1 MIERFRKL
9 AGIVALL
16 SALVPAAS
24 HADLPVSQPEV
35 VARFPHDRTAF
46 TEGLFFRDGALYE
59 STGQEGQSSIRKVD
73 LVSGGILGKVAV
85 PPGVFGEGIVDWGN
99 EIYSVTWHGGVGY
112 RWSLHGFRR
121 LGRFHYSGEGWAMTR
136 DARHIILSD
145 GTPVLRF
152 LDPKTLKV
160 VRRLRVTAEGEPV
173 EQLNELEYVK
183 GEILANIWLTNRIA
197 RIDPVT
203 GVVKGWIDVSALA
216 AEIGSDDRDSVP
228 NGIAY
233 DAARDR
239 LFLTGKNWPLLFEV
253 RLPSER

>member
-1 MIERFRKL
+1 MIQSFRKV
-9 AGIVALL
+9 AGFVVML
-16 SALVPAAS
+16 SALMPAAS
-24 HADLPVSQPEV
+24 RAELPVSQPEV
-35 VARFPHDRTAF
+35 VALFPHDRAAF
-46 TEGLFFRDGALYE
+46 TEGLFFRGGALYE
-59 STGQEGQSSIRKVD
+59 STGREGQSSIRKVD
-73 LVSGGILGKVAV
+73 LASGKVLASMAL
-85 PPGVFGEGIVDWGN
+85 PAGIFGEGVVDWGD

-121 LGRFHYSGEGWAMTR
+121 LGTFHYAGEGWAMTR

-160 VRRLRVTAEGEPV
+160 VRKLRVTAEGEPV

-183 GEILANIWLTNRIA
+183 GEILANVWLTNRIA

-203 GVVKGWIDVSALA
+203 GMVKGWIDVSALA

-239 LFLTGKNWPLLFEV
+239 LFLTGKNWPLMFEV
-253 RLPSER
+253 RLPPLH

>member
-1 MIERFRKL
+1 MIQRFRRF
-9 AGIVALL
+9 AGIVAAL
-16 SALVPAAS
+16 SALVPLVARAE
-24 HADLPVSQPEV
+24 LPVVQPEA
-35 VARFPHDRTAF
+35 VAMFPHDKTAF

-59 STGQEGQSSIRKVD
+59 STGQEGQSVIRKVE
-73 LVSGGILGKVAV
+73 LASGKVLANV
-85 PPGVFGEGIVDWGN
+85 ALPPAIFGEGVVDWGD
-99 EIYSVTWHGGVGY
+99 EIYSVTWHGGIGY

-121 LGRFHYSGEGWAMTR
+121 LGSFHYAGEGWALTR

-160 VRRLRVTAEGEPV
+160 VRKLRVTAEGVPV
-173 EQLNELEYVK
+173 EHLNELEYVK

-203 GVVKGWIDVSALA
+203 GAVKGWIDLSLFA
-216 AEIGSDDRDSVP
+216 AQIGGEDPNMVP

-233 DAARDR
+233 DAAHDR
-239 LFLTGKNWPLLFEV
+239 LFVTGKYWPLLFEV
-253 RLPSER
+253 RLPDAR